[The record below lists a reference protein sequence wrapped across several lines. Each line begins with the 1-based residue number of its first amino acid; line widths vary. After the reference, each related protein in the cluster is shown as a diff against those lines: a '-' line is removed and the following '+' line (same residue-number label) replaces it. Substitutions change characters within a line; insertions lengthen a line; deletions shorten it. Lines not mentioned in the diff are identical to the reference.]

1 MRTLYLAI
9 AICGFGFLYS
19 EVLATADVP
28 DTPYV
33 LVLGTAQDGGY
44 PQAGCEKQCCQSLRL
59 SGMTGSHVT
68 SLAIIDPISKQRWI
82 IDCTPDFPAQLSLL
96 DKFAPRHPKQKSVSG
111 IFLTHAHVGHYAGL
125 INLGREIMGAQGIQV
140 SAMPR
145 CKTFLETQGPWSLLV
160 KLNNITLLSLK
171 ADEPMRLNSRLTV
184 TPFLVPHRDEFSE
197 TVGFTI
203 TGPNRKVLFIPDID
217 KWEKWDRRIEQQITT
232 VDRAYLDGTF
242 FDDAELPGRDISQ
255 IPHPFISESI
265 TRFAKLSDS
274 QRDKVH
280 FIHLNHTNA
289 ALNPNSKAQRT
300 VSKAGMHIAQSLAIF
315 KL

>member
-1 MRTLYLAI
+1 MRTLYLVF

-19 EVLATADVP
+19 EVLTATDVP

-44 PQAGCEKQCCQSLRL
+44 PQAGCEKQCCQSLRS
-59 SGMTGSHVT
+59 SGVTGSHVA
-68 SLAIIDPISKQRWI
+68 SLGIIDPISKQRWI

-96 DKFAPRHPKQKSVSG
+96 DKYAPRDPKQKPVTG

-125 INLGREIMGAQGIQV
+125 INLGREIMGAQGIAV

-160 KLNNITLLSLK
+160 KLNNITLLPLK
-171 ADEPMRLNSRLTV
+171 ADEPMRLNSRLTI

-197 TVGFTI
+197 TVGFII

-217 KWEKWDRRIEQQITT
+217 KWDKWDRRIEQQITT

-242 FDDAELPGRDISQ
+242 FDNAELPGRDISQ

-274 QRDKVH
+274 QRDKIH

-289 ALNPNSKAQRT
+289 ALNPNSKAQHI
-300 VSKAGMHIAQSLAIF
+300 VSKAGMHITQPLDIF

>member
-160 KLNNITLLSLK
+160 KLNNITLRPLE
-171 ADEPMRLNSRLTV
+171 ADEPIKLNSRLTI

-197 TVGFTI
+197 TVGFII
-203 TGPNRKVLFIPDID
+203 TGPDRKVLFIPDID

-242 FDDAELPGRDISQ
+242 YNNAELPGRDISQ

-265 TRFAKLSDS
+265 TRFAKLPDA

-289 ALNPNSKAQRT
+289 ALSPNSDAQRT
-300 VSKAGMHIAQSLAIF
+300 VSKAGMHIAQPLAIF

>member
-1 MRTLYLAI
+1 MRIFYLAI
-9 AICGFGFLYS
+9 VTCVYS
-19 EVLATADVP
+19 ILLNEVLAAEDTP

-44 PQAGCEKQCCQSLRL
+44 PQAGCTKQCCQSLRS
-59 SGMTGSHVT
+59 SGTIGSHVT
-68 SLAIIDPISKQRWI
+68 SLAIIDPLSKQRWI

-96 DKFAPRHPKQKSVSG
+96 DKYAPNHQNRSPVSG

-125 INLGREIMGAQGIQV
+125 INLGREIMGTQEIPV

-160 KLNNITLLSLK
+160 KLNNITLLPLK
-171 ADEPMRLNSRLTV
+171 ADEPIVLNSRLTV

-197 TVGFTI
+197 TVGFI
-203 TGPNRKVLFIPDID
+203 IAGPDHKVLFIPDID
-217 KWEKWDRRIEQQITT
+217 KWEKWDRRIEQQITS

-242 FDDAELPGRDISQ
+242 FDNAELPGRDISQ

-274 QRDKVH
+274 QRDKIH
-280 FIHLNHTNA
+280 FIHLNHTNT
-289 ALNPNSKAQRT
+289 ALQPNSKAQRT
-300 VSKAGMHIAQSLAIF
+300 VDKAGMHIAQSLSIF

>member
-19 EVLATADVP
+19 EVLTAADVP

-44 PQAGCEKQCCQSLRL
+44 PQAGCEKQCCQSLRS
-59 SGMTGSHVT
+59 SGATGSHVT
-68 SLAIIDPISKQRWI
+68 SLGIIDPISKQRWI

-96 DKFAPRHPKQKSVSG
+96 DKHAPRDPKQQLVTG

-125 INLGREIMGAQGIQV
+125 INLGREIMGAQGIPV

-242 FDDAELPGRDISQ
+242 FDNAELPGRDISQ

-289 ALNPNSKAQRT
+289 ALNPNRKAQRT
-300 VSKAGMHIAQSLAIF
+300 VSKADMHIAQPLAIF